1 MPRPSTA
8 PLRLLLAVLLA
19 AALGGCR
26 LAPPT
31 DQAWLA
37 VGFRTPRQTFA
48 TFQTALRADR
58 PHLEYR
64 CLAQE
69 LKAREGLNELAYR
82 TFREDLFRE
91 NPWLKFAA
99 EACVVSE
106 SRPEPGRAVL
116 VAQVSKLFV
125 ERTFE
130 VELVREDF
138 YELWSEGELA
148 DDGFANFT
156 RNASSENE
164 GELLIVLPLSPGL
177 SVAELSEAR
186 LGREWK
192 ITGFAEVPEELVAR
206 SPAAEP

>member
-1 MPRPSTA
+1 MPRRLP
-8 PLRLLLAVLLA
+8 LLLALLA
-19 AALGGCR
+19 SSLVGCR

-31 DQAWLA
+31 DEAWLS
-37 VGFRTPRQTFA
+37 VGFRTPQQTFG
-48 TFQTALRADR
+48 TFQTALRADD

-99 EACVVSE
+99 EGRVIGV
-106 SRPEPGRAVL
+106 SRPSDERCTL
-116 VAQVSKLFV
+116 VAEVSRLFV
-125 ERTFE
+125 KRTFA

-138 YELWSEGELA
+138 YELFSEGELLE
-148 DDGFANFT
+148 DGFATFE
-156 RNASSENE
+156 RSLSSPAA
-164 GELLIVLPLSPGL
+164 GELVLSLPLPADTEPAS
-177 SVAELSEAR
+177 LSEAR

-192 ITGFAEVPEELVAR
+192 ISAFAEVDPQASGGPPE
-206 SPAAEP
+206 P